1 MIVVGIDPHK
11 QTHTAVAVD
20 GGTGQVLAEI
30 TVKAR
35 TPGFERA
42 G

>member
-1 MIVVGIDPHK
+1 M

-20 GGTGQVLAEI
+20 GATGQVLAEL

-35 TPGFERA
+35 TPGFERLVDWA
-42 G
+42 FAR